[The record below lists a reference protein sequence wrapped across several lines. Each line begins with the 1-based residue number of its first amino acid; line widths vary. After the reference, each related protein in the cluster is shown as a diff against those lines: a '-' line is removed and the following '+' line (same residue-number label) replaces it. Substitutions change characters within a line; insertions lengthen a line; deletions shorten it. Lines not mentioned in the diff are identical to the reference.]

1 MIPRTLESRLTLQQQ
16 GLAVLVIAAFAVSA
30 LWITQATLYREE
42 TQTLQAAATRIAVS
56 LDLEFAEEHDLAKA
70 IDAVLSEEAIAGLRI
85 TIADSNGRPLATN
98 PAKRGPTTPAAR
110 ETLHRARVEAKCG
123 AWVEVATSDRL
134 RKASLA
140 ALARALLIA
149 ALPLL
154 LLTFA
159 LTRWTVRR
167 ALKPLQDMTRRAGAI
182 SLEDGEQSL
191 GGTGGLAE
199 LERLR
204 VAFDRL
210 LDRLN
215 DQLRAE
221 RQFASDASH
230 ELRTPLTVLSGEIEL
245 AGAQA
250 GLSPATRG
258 GLERAAVQVRT
269 MRELVEALML
279 LRRASEGQAAVH
291 QAFEPVDLSDVVES
305 AKHEVRVRY
314 PGRQDDVVARADMDV
329 VVSGHAVLIVAGVRN
344 LLDNAIKF
352 TEAGTRVSV
361 TVEQDDQWARICVED
376 GGLGIAESDYERIFD
391 PFFRGNEARASS
403 TGFGLGLPI
412 LRRVARVH
420 GGNVT
425 VERSPLGGARITL
438 RLPRWLPEARV

>member
-16 GLAVLVIAAFAVSA
+16 GLAVLVIAAFAFSA
-30 LWITQATLYREE
+30 LWMTQATLYREE
-42 TQTLQAAATRIAVS
+42 TRTLEAAATRVAVS

-70 IDAVLSEEAIAGLRI
+70 IDGVLSEEAIAGLRI
-85 TIADSNGRPLATN
+85 TIADSHGRPLATS
-98 PAKRGPTTPAAR
+98 PAKRGPKTPAVR

-123 AWVEVATSDRL
+123 AWVEVAMSDRL
-134 RKASLA
+134 RKASLS

-159 LTRWTVRR
+159 LSRWTVRR

-182 SLEDGEQSL
+182 SLDDGERSL
-191 GGTGGLAE
+191 GGTGGLEE

-204 VAFDRL
+204 LAFDRL

-245 AGAQA
+245 ASSQA
-250 GLSPATRG
+250 GSSPATRE

-279 LRRASEGQAAVH
+279 LRRASEGQASVH
-291 QAFEPVDLSDVVES
+291 HAFEPVDLSDVVDS
-305 AKHEVRVRY
+305 AKREVGVRY
-314 PGRQDDVVARADMDV
+314 PGRQDDVVARADLDV
-329 VVSGHAVLIVAGVRN
+329 LVSGHAVLLVAGVRN
-344 LLDNAIKF
+344 LLDNAVKF
-352 TEAGTRVSV
+352 TAAGTRVSV

-376 GGLGIAESDYERIFD
+376 GGIGIAASDYERIFD

-403 TGFGLGLPI
+403 SGFGLGLPI

-420 GGNVT
+420 GGDVT
-425 VERSPLGGARITL
+425 VERSPLGGARMTL
-438 RLPRWLPEARV
+438 RLPRWLPDARV